1 MQSGV
6 DQAPLRDWGGRPISS
21 QGKNACSDSA
31 QVDLLLIPES
41 DPDSTPGS
49 AHWNVPVT
57 PGWRVCRAVV
67 GCAGAMHPTTA
78 RTRADAAIRA
88 ACRTPHVAS
97 GDNAG
102 ATPPHL
108 SVASDPAH
116 DQVARVRH
124 LTISLDWW
132 EELPMSKCEIDSHTR
147 TRSGMVADKVNGD
160 SAADDALESA
170 LSRALKKADR
180 AAEKVARAQ
189 KRASRSKKSAKR
201 AEQRADLAEERADL
215 ARRKA
220 KRWKDRARAAE
231 VQIAVLQDL
240 NRQLTTSYRE
250 DRAADAA
257 AMHFAA
263 EAVAAFAADA
273 VALREINRDEDN
285 PEYLDHLTFRLRQN
299 LLEARSFLDEQGEVG
314 RSADLADL
322 LNALPPNIQ
331 RR

>member
-1 MQSGV
+1 M
-6 DQAPLRDWGGRPISS
+6 
-21 QGKNACSDSA
+21 N
-31 QVDLLLIPES
+31 
-41 DPDSTPGS
+41 
-49 AHWNVPVT
+49 
-57 PGWRVCRAVV
+57 
-67 GCAGAMHPTTA
+67 
-78 RTRADAAIRA
+78 
-88 ACRTPHVAS
+88 
-97 GDNAG
+97 
-102 ATPPHL
+102 
-108 SVASDPAH
+108 
-116 DQVARVRH
+116 
-124 LTISLDWW
+124 
-132 EELPMSKCEIDSHTR
+132 KCEFDSQ
-147 TRSGMVADKVNGD
+147 TRSWSGKLAEKLKSP
-160 SAADDALESA
+160 SATDDAIESA
-170 LSRALKKADR
+170 LTRALGKAEKATER
-180 AAEKVARAQ
+180 AARAR
-189 KRASRSKKSAKR
+189 KRAGRSKKQAKR
-201 AEQRADLAEERADL
+201 AEQRADLAEERTDL

-257 AMHFAA
+257 ALHFAA

-322 LNALPPNIQ
+322 LNALPPNAT